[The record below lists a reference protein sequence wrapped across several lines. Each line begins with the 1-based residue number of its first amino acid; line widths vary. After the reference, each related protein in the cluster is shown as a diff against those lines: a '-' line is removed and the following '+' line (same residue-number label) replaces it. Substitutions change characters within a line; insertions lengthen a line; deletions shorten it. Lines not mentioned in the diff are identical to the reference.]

1 MSKKGIGATVLG
13 IVLIV
18 LAVALI
24 GLFYLKSAPREAP
37 AEQTPTGYFALPA
50 QKEYG
55 GAIRGIVTPGTRA
68 FPGRA
73 AEMPAQDC
81 YTCNCLAP
89 FEITSVDPSTA
100 ARVCLENCGGTITK
114 AHSGIC

>member
-1 MSKKGIGATVLG
+1 MNKKGIGATVLG

-18 LAVALI
+18 LVVALL
-24 GLFYLKSAPREAP
+24 GLYYLKAPAKAP

-55 GAIRGIVTPGTRA
+55 GEITGIAMPGGRA

-73 AEMPAQDC
+73 LEMPTQDC
-81 YTCNCLAP
+81 YACSCLAQG
-89 FEITSVDPSTA
+89 ITSATSEAA
-100 ARVCLENCGGTITK
+100 ARVCSENCGGTVSK
-114 AHSGIC
+114 SHSGIC